1 MNDLAIRRE
10 QHPQPGLA
18 FTYDPEADASYIYVV
33 GRAHR
38 IRPHHQ
44 VAALEGY
51 VVFDVDDD
59 GRILGIEILGV
70 SRVLRAETLED
81 TVRTPLD
88 PEAHL
93 APLDRKLLA
102 AGRGDPSAAG
112 ELYAEHKASLLR
124 VARRALG
131 SGYVQDAEDVVH
143 EFFLALGTGELEPP
157 LIRDAALPWMKRMV
171 RSMAEEH
178 LRSGGWR

>member
-1 MNDLAIRRE
+1 MNDLAIRPE
-10 QHPQPGLA
+10 QHPQQGLA

-33 GRAHR
+33 GRARR

-44 VAALEGY
+44 VAALEGH

-81 TVRTPLD
+81 MGQAPLD

-93 APLDRKLLA
+93 APLDRQLLA
-102 AGRGDPSAAG
+102 ASRGDPNAAG
-112 ELYAEHKASLLR
+112 DLYVEHKASLSR
-124 VARRALG
+124 AARRALG
-131 SGYVQDAEDVVH
+131 RGHAQDAEDVVH
-143 EFFLALGTGELEPP
+143 DFFLALGTGGFEPP
-157 LIRDAALPWMKRMV
+157 LIRDAALPWMKRTV

-178 LRSGGWR
+178 LRQGGWR